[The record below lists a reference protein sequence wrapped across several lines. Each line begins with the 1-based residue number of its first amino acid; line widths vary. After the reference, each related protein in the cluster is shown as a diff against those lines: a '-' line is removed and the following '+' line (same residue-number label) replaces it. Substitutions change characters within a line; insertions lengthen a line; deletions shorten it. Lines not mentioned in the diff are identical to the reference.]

1 MQKILFIGASGML
14 GKPVAGELIRSGYD
28 VSLLARDT
36 VRMQQLFPDS
46 KIIKGDVFDKASIV
60 KAMKGIDTVYCNLS
74 VVQISKEKDLQT
86 EREGLDNI
94 ILAAK
99 ETGIKRLAYVSS
111 LVHLYEGVNDFSWWA
126 FRIKKEAIQKIKAA
140 GTPFTILYPS
150 TFMETFPFQ
159 MLRGNK
165 IVLLGN
171 SLFPMWFIAA
181 RDYAKQVAKSFQ
193 TDSGENKE
201 YTIQGPES
209 FTFDEAAKIFACN
222 YTKAR
227 LKRLKAPAGLMKF
240 LGNFSQRL
248 NYGWHI
254 CEALNKYPEKF
265 ESEITWKELGIPSVT
280 LAEYAKGL

>member
-1 MQKILFIGASGML
+1 ML
-14 GKPVAGELIRSGYD
+14 GKPVAAELIKSGYD
-28 VSLLARDT
+28 VSLLARDI
-36 VRMQQLFPDS
+36 VKMQQLFPNY
-46 KIIKGDVFDKASIV
+46 KIIKGDVFDKASIIT
-60 KAMKGIDTVYCNLS
+60 AMKGMDAVYCNLS
-74 VVQISKEKDLQT
+74 VVQTSNEKDLQT

-94 ILAAK
+94 ILASK

-111 LVHLYEGVNDFSWWA
+111 LVHLYEGMNDFSWWA
-126 FRIKKEAIQKIKAA
+126 FRIKKEAVQKIKAS
-140 GTPFTILYPS
+140 GTPFTIFYPS

-165 IVLLGN
+165 IALLGN

-181 RDYAKQVAKSFQ
+181 SDYAKQVAKSFQ
-193 TDSGENKE
+193 IAGNENKE
-201 YTIQGPES
+201 YTIQGPEA
-209 FTFDEAAKIFACN
+209 FTFNEAAKIFARN
-222 YTKAR
+222 YTKAK
-227 LKRLKAPAGLMKF
+227 LKPLKAPAGLMKF

-280 LAEYAKGL
+280 LVDYAKGL